1 MAPQSSQSW
10 RRKAKPAQTRT
21 LRFVTGNIQKDRDT
35 NPKKKEGPATN
46 KNAADERPSTRSG
59 NGGSYAT
66 SKATAGDPD

>member
-1 MAPQSSQSW
+1 
-10 RRKAKPAQTRT
+10 
-21 LRFVTGNIQKDRDT
+21 VKDRDT

-59 NGGSYAT
+59 NGGSDAT